1 MKKVLYHP
9 LFVALITLLVIFFI
23 FNLRSKLQ
31 RLTLSQENLRTIQ
44 KEVNQQEKSV
54 KKIRKLSEKSQTS
67 LTIEKLT
74 RSELLMQK
82 EGEVVI
88 KLPEIK
94 TEKENL
100 GHSKPETPIQKW
112 LKILNL
118 NQIF

>member
-54 KKIRKLSEKSQTS
+54 EELKELSEKSQTP
-67 LTIEKLT
+67 LTVEKLT

-82 EGEVVI
+82 EDEVVI

-100 GHSKPETPIQKW
+100 SHSKPETPIQKW
-112 LKILNL
+112 FKILNL
-118 NQIF
+118 NHIF

>member
-9 LFVALITLLVIFFI
+9 LFVALVTILVIFII

-31 RLTLSQENLRTIQ
+31 RLTLSRDNLRAIQ
-44 KEVNQQEKSV
+44 MEVDRQEKSV
-54 KKIRKLSEKSQTS
+54 KKIRKLAEESQDP

-74 RSELLMQK
+74 RGELLVKK
-82 EGEVVI
+82 EGEIVI

-94 TEKENL
+94 TEIEDSDHL
-100 GHSKPETPIQKW
+100 KPEAPIKKW